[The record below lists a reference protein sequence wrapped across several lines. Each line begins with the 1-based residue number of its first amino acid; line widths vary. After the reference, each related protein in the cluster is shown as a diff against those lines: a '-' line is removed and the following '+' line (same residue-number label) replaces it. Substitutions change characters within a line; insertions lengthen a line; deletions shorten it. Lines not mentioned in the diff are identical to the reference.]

1 MTEFK
6 ELMALSKGFK
16 IFFAVLSVVAV
27 AGLLGAF
34 ALQSW
39 AKDKIQ
45 HGEFVLNGV
54 DKGWQERLE
63 SGFAY
68 DSRLYFEKAD
78 FLLRSKVIAY
88 IDIRD
93 ISWVSPIDKNAI
105 IELKSQNRHIKFS
118 TSQNLSEFNGQKLGV
133 VEYKMDFSPL
143 FKTILWYYVLIICLC
158 LFVSFAYRLLYLTEN
173 GKISPFLNQISL
185 PQALWQGYKAINPLY
200 RHTFWIVFIA
210 LNLVF
215 GFHTVQF
222 LWGNHDWEA
231 LMDSL
236 PILREA
242 GGGRYTQNIIGLFL
256 QNGMLLPL
264 LNNVLAFVGLAF
276 ASVWLCM
283 YLNIQ
288 KQLWVWLIV
297 SFILTLQPFTLDRM
311 YYSFQVSGLFIAVAI
326 GILGFILAK
335 KAGEYNINLNK
346 PYHKPYALCLL
357 SILCIHWGIAS
368 YQPFIDTALILLCG
382 GIIAIIIDNK
392 GDLKLSFYK
401 SRFLIISVAFAA
413 ISYKIVLNILKN
425 IGITRV
431 TYYNQLISINEL
443 PERIMRVIKIGF
455 GNLVNY
461 DAAFLP
467 LPMTILFAIFLVAFI
482 IFVIQSKLNKI
493 SKLSIFVL
501 FFGAVIGSVTHII
514 LSKTFMNYGG
524 IDYYGLMFLRVL
536 IVALALK
543 LSVDFIRAQKLFQN
557 LLFIL
562 SAFLIW
568 VCIVQDLY
576 AQRVQKLAIDDELR
590 LFNRVLIR
598 LEQNPNF
605 SYNKQYVGIF
615 FGNFPNMREK
625 YYSDKSKA
633 NLSLLNHNFLAEE
646 VFYGAANMLMPK
658 NVFNKYGVLSSIHF
672 DKSHHHSFNPHNRK
686 LFFNS
691 IKRLHKA
698 GILDKLEPFPHKD
711 SVVVFE
717 DIIVFVASK
726 GNLDEI
732 RASVKEQNNGAT
744 Q

>member
-1 MTEFK
+1 M
-6 ELMALSKGFK
+6 
-16 IFFAVLSVVAV
+16 
-27 AGLLGAF
+27 
-34 ALQSW
+34 
-39 AKDKIQ
+39 
-45 HGEFVLNGV
+45 
-54 DKGWQERLE
+54 
-63 SGFAY
+63 
-68 DSRLYFEKAD
+68 
-78 FLLRSKVIAY
+78 
-88 IDIRD
+88 
-93 ISWVSPIDKNAI
+93 
-105 IELKSQNRHIKFS
+105 
-118 TSQNLSEFNGQKLGV
+118 
-133 VEYKMDFSPL
+133 
-143 FKTILWYYVLIICLC
+143 
-158 LFVSFAYRLLYLTEN
+158 
-173 GKISPFLNQISL
+173 
-185 PQALWQGYKAINPLY
+185 
-200 RHTFWIVFIA
+200 
-210 LNLVF
+210 
-215 GFHTVQF
+215 
-222 LWGNHDWEA
+222 
-231 LMDSL
+231 
-236 PILREA
+236 
-242 GGGRYTQNIIGLFL
+242 
-256 QNGMLLPL
+256 
-264 LNNVLAFVGLAF
+264 
-276 ASVWLCM
+276 
-283 YLNIQ
+283 
-288 KQLWVWLIV
+288 
-297 SFILTLQPFTLDRM
+297 
-311 YYSFQVSGLFIAVAI
+311 
-326 GILGFILAK
+326 
-335 KAGEYNINLNK
+335 
-346 PYHKPYALCLL
+346 

-732 RASVKEQNNGAT
+732 CASVKEQNNGAA

>member
-1 MTEFK
+1 M
-6 ELMALSKGFK
+6 
-16 IFFAVLSVVAV
+16 
-27 AGLLGAF
+27 
-34 ALQSW
+34 
-39 AKDKIQ
+39 
-45 HGEFVLNGV
+45 
-54 DKGWQERLE
+54 
-63 SGFAY
+63 
-68 DSRLYFEKAD
+68 
-78 FLLRSKVIAY
+78 
-88 IDIRD
+88 
-93 ISWVSPIDKNAI
+93 
-105 IELKSQNRHIKFS
+105 
-118 TSQNLSEFNGQKLGV
+118 
-133 VEYKMDFSPL
+133 
-143 FKTILWYYVLIICLC
+143 
-158 LFVSFAYRLLYLTEN
+158 
-173 GKISPFLNQISL
+173 
-185 PQALWQGYKAINPLY
+185 
-200 RHTFWIVFIA
+200 
-210 LNLVF
+210 
-215 GFHTVQF
+215 
-222 LWGNHDWEA
+222 
-231 LMDSL
+231 
-236 PILREA
+236 
-242 GGGRYTQNIIGLFL
+242 
-256 QNGMLLPL
+256 
-264 LNNVLAFVGLAF
+264 
-276 ASVWLCM
+276 
-283 YLNIQ
+283 
-288 KQLWVWLIV
+288 
-297 SFILTLQPFTLDRM
+297 
-311 YYSFQVSGLFIAVAI
+311 
-326 GILGFILAK
+326 
-335 KAGEYNINLNK
+335 
-346 PYHKPYALCLL
+346 
-357 SILCIHWGIAS
+357 
-368 YQPFIDTALILLCG
+368 LCG

-413 ISYKIVLNILKN
+413 ISYKIVLDILKN

-514 LSKTFMNYGG
+514 LSKTFINYGG

-646 VFYGAANMLMPK
+646 VFYGAANILMPK

-711 SVVVFE
+711 SVVVLKTL
-717 DIIVFVASK
+717 SS
-726 GNLDEI
+726 L
-732 RASVKEQNNGAT
+732 
-744 Q
+744 